1 MPQQGVDR
9 WLTSAKGDVEFHG
22 IPRATLFQDVLTE
35 GAARVGV
42 EDAPFLEKGK
52 GIGGQ
57 DFGPLIAVVARRVPT
72 GEDVGKAVGKAVEGR
87 RLERGDLIPYLLQD
101 LMDTATT
108 GRFVF
113 QVDAEVEEGE
123 FELARHLYG
132 GLEVLGSPQALE
144 EVIRDR
150 RAGFHM
156 AGDQVQGF
164 PFRTPVFQEL
174 AGQFHRIPGYAGD
187 SAHGRVVDPGQKVVQ
202 AMTAFV
208 KDGQYLGMG
217 EQ

>member
-1 MPQQGVDR
+1 MPQQGIDP
-9 WLTSAKGDVEFHG
+9 WLTPAKGNEEFHG
-22 IPRATLFQDVLTE
+22 IPRATLLEDVLAE
-35 GAARVGV
+35 GTARIDV
-42 EDAPFLEKGK
+42 EDALFLEKRE

-57 DFGPLIAVVARRVPT
+57 DFGPLVAVVARRVPT

-87 RLERGDLIPYLLQD
+87 RLEGRDLIPYLLQD
-101 LMDTATT
+101 LVDPTT
-108 GRFVF
+108 TERIVF

-123 FELARHLYG
+123 FELACHLRG
-132 GLEVLGSPQALE
+132 GLEVLGGPQALE
-144 EVIRDR
+144 EILGDR

-156 AGDQVQGF
+156 AGDQVQRLPF
-164 PFRTPVFQEL
+164 PTPVFQKL
-174 AGQFHRIPGYAGD
+174 TWQFHGIPGYAGD
-187 SAHGRVVDPGQKVVQ
+187 SAHGRVVDPGQQVVQ